1 VSDAELPTRGHVA
14 DLDDRERLSAAL
26 LAAVDYRGDVTLVLT
41 DETSMEGY
49 LFSLNGDPETGSFQ
63 LMIKGQD
70 IPLQIQASTIQAI
83 DFTGRDT
90 AEGKSFDTWIKKYIE
105 KKIAGE
111 QASIECESLEDD

>member
-1 VSDAELPTRGHVA
+1 MSDAELPTRGHVA